1 MKIALIGCTGTI
13 GQRILTEAISRGHQV
28 TVIARNPLHITQRH
42 ENLRTVTGDILDPE
56 SIAEATSGHEIVISA
71 YGPPEGKRGQLIEAT
86 RSLLAGVRQAPGVKR
101 LITVGGAGTL
111 EVAPGVQLLD
121 TLFIPKV
128 WRPSAIAHREAKHII
143 QDSDLGLD
151 WTILSPAMNISPGIR
166 TGKYRTGT
174 EQLIV
179 DEHGKSEISTED
191 YAVALLDEVENH
203 RFSRKR
209 FTVGY

>member
-1 MKIALIGCTGTI
+1 MKIALIGCTGAI
-13 GQRILTEAISRGHQV
+13 GQRILSEALSRGHHV
-28 TVIARNPLHITQRH
+28 TVITRNPSHVNQHH
-42 ENLRTVTGDILDPE
+42 ENLRAVKGDILDPE
-56 SIAEATSGHEIVISA
+56 SIAEATSGHEVVISA
-71 YGPPEGKRGQLIEAT
+71 YGPPEGKRGQLVEAT
-86 RSLLAGVRQAPGVKR
+86 RSLLTGMKQALGVKR

-121 TLFIPKV
+121 TLFIPKA

-151 WTILSPAMNISPGIR
+151 WTILSPAMSITPGIR

-174 EQLIV
+174 DKLVV
-179 DEHGKSEISTED
+179 DEEGRSEISTED
-191 YAVALLDEVENH
+191 YAVALLDEIENY
-203 RFSRKR
+203 RFSRQR